1 MSTLYEQIGGELAV
15 KAAVHLFY
23 QKVLSDDRIS
33 HFFDD
38 IDMTEQIAKQ
48 EQFLTMV
55 FGGPNDYSGKDLR
68 AGHSHLIARGL
79 NDEHFDAVVEHL
91 RETLSQL
98 GVKPQA
104 VNQVIDLAES
114 TRNDVLCRRGK

>member
-1 MSTLYEQIGGELAV
+1 MSSLYEEMGGELAV

-23 QKVLSDDRIS
+23 QKVLGDDRIS

-38 IDMTEQIAKQ
+38 IDMSEQITKQ
-48 EQFLTMV
+48 EEFLTMV
-55 FGGPNDYSGKDLR
+55 FGGPHHYSGKDLR

-91 RETLSQL
+91 KETLSQL

-114 TRNDVLCRRGK
+114 TRNDVLCRREK